1 MGQLIGIPLGVYH
14 GAMPGDIET
23 ALWRSADVI
32 LGSLLALLF
41 CSIYPQRAYSH
52 WLLQMHD
59 TLLQVHRLYHTHL
72 SPNILERPRLAQSH
86 T

>member
-1 MGQLIGIPLGVYH
+1 
-14 GAMPGDIET
+14 MPGDIET

-41 CSIYPQRAYSH
+41 CRIYPQCA
-52 WLLQMHD
+52 WLQMHD
-59 TLLQVHRLYHTHL
+59 TLLQAHRLNHTHL